1 MLSID
6 PPLTKE
12 DFINSGWQDV
22 VNASEM
28 KDFEVY
34 NQGFRQKRQEAE
46 EAGNIRQKAVFGILA
61 KVTLYELPTLKILN
75 NQYKSHEEYF
85 THIFTKCDPLIDEEL
100 NFLTE
105 IAPEISD
112 PELQARIADIL
123 WSRRH
128 NKSYFQMAQLAIN
141 AYIKSAI
148 NLENSISLVE
158 HPRKSSLLFNRIERA
173 FILANKIN
181 NNNKFK
187 PLEKVVEHIEK
198 VIYRYQE
205 NSYSL
210 SARLMKLLQ
219 ENKLGDPKKYAVIAE
234 KAARLAES
242 SAEKAADLSESS
254 LGWEWARDNW
264 EIKAKW
270 HSIEKD
276 RENEITA
283 LMLSAE
289 TYFKEA
295 EYALKNN
302 YTPYSI
308 ASSCLQK
315 AIEAF
320 RNISG
325 TKEETVAAKARAEEA
340 HKLMLQYQQESMKE
354 SITISFGPI
363 DFTEEVKKARA
374 SVRGKK
380 LQDALFSLA
389 LLIVPTKVP
398 ELQKELEQMSE
409 KYYFAFS
416 IPKVPVNQM
425 GKVVAKQS
433 SEPEAA
439 RKFEMYHQNIQYQNL
454 TASTMIEPAIEQINL
469 EHSVQLEDFLP
480 IVENNPFVPPERVHL
495 FAKGLY
501 AGLTGDFYT
510 STHILI
516 PQIENSIRYLLWKKG
531 ELTSE
536 YNHQGSKYSKYND
549 KGIQNEYD
557 LNKTLHLDKINDIF
571 DEDTLFDLQGLL
583 VEHSGSNLRNLMAHG
598 LLNDEDF
605 SSPLMS
611 YLWWVTLRL
620 CCLRSFIYQQHPSD
634 PWVRYAGMFK
644 DDPLFDD
651 FVENMAAY
659 RREVDEQVA
668 AQETAAEE
676 SQSE

>member
-1 MLSID
+1 MTSIN

-34 NQGFRQKRQEAE
+34 KQGFKQKQQEAE
-46 EAGNIRQKAVFGILA
+46 KAGNIRQQAVFGILA
-61 KVTLYELPTLKILN
+61 KVTLHRLPTLKILN
-75 NQYKSHEEYF
+75 NKYKSHEEYF
-85 THIFTKCDPLIDEEL
+85 IHIFTKCDPLIDEEL

-158 HPRKSSLLFNRIERA
+158 HPRNSSLLFNRIERA

-181 NNNKFK
+181 NNNKLK

-198 VIYRYQE
+198 VIDRYQE
-205 NSYSL
+205 NPYHL

-276 RENEITA
+276 RENEIAA

-302 YTPYSI
+302 YPSYTR
-308 ASSCLQK
+308 ASFFLK
-315 AIEAF
+315 EAIEAF
-320 RNISG
+320 RNIPG
-325 TKEETVAAKARAEEA
+325 TKEETATGKARAEEA
-340 HKLMLQYQQESMKE
+340 HKLLVQYQQESMKE
-354 SITISFGPI
+354 SMTISFEPI
-363 DFTEEVKKARA
+363 DFTEEAKKARA

-389 LLIVPTKVP
+389 FLVVPTKVS
-398 ELQKELEQMSE
+398 ELQKEVEQMS
-409 KYYFAFS
+409 KDYLLSS
-416 IPKVPVNQM
+416 IPKDKVNQM

-439 RKFEMYHQNIQYQNL
+439 IKCEMYKEAVKEQKIK
-454 TASTMIEPAIEQINL
+454 AIEWIEPAREQINL

-480 IVENNPFVPPERVHL
+480 ILENNPFVPPERVHL

-516 PQIENSIRYLLWKKG
+516 PQIENSIRYLLERKG
-531 ELTSE
+531 VVT
-536 YNHQGSKYSKYND
+536 SKYD
-549 KGIQNEYD
+549 KGIQDEKN
-557 LNKTLHLDKINDIF
+557 LNKILDLPEINHIF
-571 DEDTLFDLQGLL
+571 NEDTLFDLKGLL
-583 VEHSGSNLRNLMAHG
+583 VEHSGSNLRNCMAHG
-598 LLNDEDF
+598 LLDDEDF

-611 YLWWVTLRL
+611 YLWWVMLRR
-620 CCLRSFIYQQHPSD
+620 CCSLFTNKQQVDLSD

-644 DDPLFDD
+644 DDPFFDE

-659 RREVDEQVA
+659 RREVDEQVT
-668 AQETAAEE
+668 AQETTAEE

>member
-1 MLSID
+1 MLSINS
-6 PPLTKE
+6 PLTKE
-12 DFINSGWQDV
+12 YFINSGWQDV
-22 VNASEM
+22 VNAIEM

-34 NQGFRQKRQEAE
+34 KQGFKQKQQEAE
-46 EAGNIRQKAVFGILA
+46 KAGNIRQQAVFGILA
-61 KVTLYELPTLKILN
+61 KVTLHRLPTLKILN
-75 NQYKSHEEYF
+75 NKYKSHEEYF
-85 THIFTKCDPLIDEEL
+85 IHIFTKCDPLIDEEL

-128 NKSYFQMAQLAIN
+128 SKSYFQMAQLAIN

-158 HPRKSSLLFNRIERA
+158 HPRNSSLLFNRIERA

-205 NSYSL
+205 NPYHL

-234 KAARLAES
+234 KSARLAES

-264 EIKAKW
+264 EMKAKW

-276 RENEITA
+276 RENEIAA

-295 EYALKNN
+295 EYTLKNN
-302 YTPYSI
+302 YTPYI
-308 ASSCLQK
+308 KASLLLER

-320 RNISG
+320 RKIRDTN
-325 TKEETVAAKARAEEA
+325 EETPAAKAAAKARAEEA
-340 HKLMLQYQQESMKE
+340 HKLLLQYQQESMKE
-354 SITISFGPI
+354 LILISSDPI
-363 DFTEEVKKARA
+363 DITEIVEEVRA
-374 SVRGKK
+374 SAIASVQGKK
-380 LQDALFSLA
+380 LQDALFALAFLTAPQKISQLKKYVEKRFENPLSLM
-389 LLIVPTKVP
+389 VPTVRINK
-398 ELQKELEQMSE
+398 K
-409 KYYFAFS
+409 
-416 IPKVPVNQM
+416 
-425 GKVVAKQS
+425 GKVVARQS
-433 SEPEAA
+433 SILEEAIKSESGKPEVAI
-439 RKFEMYHQNIQYQNL
+439 KSEMYKLSIVYQTS
-454 TASTMIEPAIEQINL
+454 TATTIIEPAREQINL

-501 AGLTGDFYT
+501 AGITGDFYA

-536 YNHQGSKYSKYND
+536 YND

-557 LNKTLHLDKINDIF
+557 LNKTLRLDKINDIF
-571 DEDTLFDLQGLL
+571 NEDTLFDLKGLL

-598 LLNDEDF
+598 LLDDEAF
-605 SSPLMS
+605 SHPLMS
-611 YLWWVTLRL
+611 YLWCVTLRRCCSL
-620 CCLRSFIYQQHPSD
+620 CTYKQQ
-634 PWVRYAGMFK
+634 VN
-644 DDPLFDD
+644 L
-651 FVENMAAY
+651 
-659 RREVDEQVA
+659 
-668 AQETAAEE
+668 
-676 SQSE
+676 